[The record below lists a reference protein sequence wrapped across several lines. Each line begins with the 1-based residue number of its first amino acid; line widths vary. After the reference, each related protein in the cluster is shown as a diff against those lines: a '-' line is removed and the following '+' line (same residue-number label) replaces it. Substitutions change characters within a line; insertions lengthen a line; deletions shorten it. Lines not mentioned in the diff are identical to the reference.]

1 MELALSLEKL
11 NFQKLRALHAVASK
25 HEDAS
30 MSDFVGRCG
39 CWWVQLVTDG
49 CRCVFYGWLRVGVG
63 GCRCWCVRVIL
74 QGGRAVKRVDSSHE
88 TRA

>member
-39 CWWVQLVTDG
+39 CWWVRVVING
-49 CRCVFYGWLRVGVG
+49 CGCALAGVG
-63 GCRCWCVRVIL
+63 G
-74 QGGRAVKRVDSSHE
+74 
-88 TRA
+88 